1 MSPPLSERLFELK
14 WKERTRRGSP
24 GLLELPPE
32 WVAEQSRSAWVID
45 VRERDALVG
54 PLGHIPG
61 STWVPL
67 ERVAEVPAKLG
78 RDVPVVL
85 VSRSGRRAGLAALYL
100 QALGM
105 KYVAAM
111 AGGMLAWKAAGFST
125 GRHESIFERK
135 LEPYPLAGE
144 EPASALTPERIE
156 RHVGDPSQVRWV
168 RLAAL
173 LVSGKRSCVDGR
185 DPQGVVGTP
194 GGDAGEFILAL
205 SAIEAVT
212 GQLIPDAA
220 IPQLLLRELDTFGR
234 FYMHTDTHAWA
245 AFLDSVRGE
254 PRLTRVVREPGDEAA
269 WFELLKRPP
278 PELRPVLLEYLLEP
292 AHMGCGHMKLMLKHQ
307 DEYGVRPELVRGF
320 LRAYYELIWEGAPE
334 LELATLEG
342 HHDESAIISVFVD
355 DALWD
360 FTPIPLVSPSV
371 GRNQVFVAHSQVAA
385 RHREHYVEFFRRLG
399 SLVPLQPRHTDA
411 LQQELQQRGDRH
423 LGHTLHHLA
432 SGLPLFEVHFEGTE
446 RVRVLEKGAV

>member
-1 MSPPLSERLFELK
+1 MSPSRSERLFELK
-14 WKERTRRGSP
+14 WKDRTRDGGS
-24 GLLELPPE
+24 GISELAPE
-32 WVAEQSRSAWVID
+32 WVAEQSRSVWVID

-78 RDVPVVL
+78 REVPVVL
-85 VSRSGRRAGLAALYL
+85 VSRSGRKAGRAALYL

-125 GRHESIFERK
+125 SRHERIFERG
-135 LEPYPLAGE
+135 LEPHPLGE
-144 EPASALTPERIE
+144 DPAIPLTPERIE
-156 RHVGDPSQVRWV
+156 QHVGDPSQVRWV

-194 GGDAGEFILAL
+194 GGDAGELVLAL

-212 GQLIPDAA
+212 GQRIADAA

-245 AFLDSVRGE
+245 TFLGSVRGD
-254 PRLTRVVREPGDEAA
+254 PRLARGLVDPTDEAA

-278 PELRPVLLEYLLEP
+278 HAIRPVLLEHLLEP
-292 AHMGCGHMKLMLKHQ
+292 A
-307 DEYGVRPELVRGF
+307 
-320 LRAYYELIWEGAPE
+320 
-334 LELATLEG
+334 
-342 HHDESAIISVFVD
+342 
-355 DALWD
+355 
-360 FTPIPLVSPSV
+360 
-371 GRNQVFVAHSQVAA
+371 
-385 RHREHYVEFFRRLG
+385 
-399 SLVPLQPRHTDA
+399 
-411 LQQELQQRGDRH
+411 
-423 LGHTLHHLA
+423 
-432 SGLPLFEVHFEGTE
+432 
-446 RVRVLEKGAV
+446 

>member
-1 MSPPLSERLFELK
+1 MSPPRNERLFELK
-14 WKERTRRGSP
+14 WKDRTRDGGS
-24 GLLELPPE
+24 GISELAPE
-32 WVAEQSRSAWVID
+32 WVAEQSRSVWVID

-78 RDVPVVL
+78 REVPVVL
-85 VSRSGRRAGLAALYL
+85 VSRSGRKAGRAALYL

-125 GRHESIFERK
+125 SRHERIFERG
-135 LEPYPLAGE
+135 LEPHPLGE
-144 EPASALTPERIE
+144 DPAIPLTPERIE
-156 RHVGDPSQVRWV
+156 QHVGDPSQVRWV

-194 GGDAGEFILAL
+194 GGDAGELVLAL

-212 GQLIPDAA
+212 GQRIADAA

-245 AFLDSVRGE
+245 TFLGSVRGD
-254 PRLTRVVREPGDEAA
+254 PRLARGLVDPTDEAA

-278 PELRPVLLEYLLEP
+278 HAIRPVLLEHLLEP
-292 AHMGCGHMKLMLKHQ
+292 ANMGCGHLKLMLKNQ
-307 DEYGVRPELVRGF
+307 DEYGVRPELLRGF
-320 LRAYYELIWEGAPE
+320 LRAFYDLLWEGAPE
-334 LELATLEG
+334 VELATLEG
-342 HHDESAIISVFVD
+342 QHDEAAILSVFVD

-371 GRNQVFVAHSQVAA
+371 GRNQVFVAHPQVAA
-385 RHREHYVEFFRRLG
+385 RHREHYVEFFRRQG
-399 SLVPLQPRHTDA
+399 ALVPLQAQHTEA
-411 LQQELQQRGDRH
+411 LRQELQQRGDRH
-423 LGHTLHHLA
+423 LGQTLHHLA
-432 SGLPLFEVHFEGTE
+432 NGLPLFEVHFEGTE
-446 RVRVLEKGAV
+446 RVRVLAKGAV